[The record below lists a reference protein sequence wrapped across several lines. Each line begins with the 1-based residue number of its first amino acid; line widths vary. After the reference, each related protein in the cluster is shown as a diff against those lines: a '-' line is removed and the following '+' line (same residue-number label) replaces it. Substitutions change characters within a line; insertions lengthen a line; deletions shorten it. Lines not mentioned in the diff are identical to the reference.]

1 MFLSL
6 ISQQK
11 TTSETASITTS
22 LARFRPL
29 ARERK
34 WMESENTGT
43 QTHTQRER
51 GTVGTEALEAAE
63 VDRIR
68 TRRFESSTHTHK
80 QINTL
85 LLRRNEFRGDLVNK
99 KPVAIW

>member
-29 ARERK
+29 AREREK
-34 WMESENTGT
+34 MDGKREHRNTD
-43 QTHTQRER
+43 THTER
-51 GTVGTEALEAAE
+51 GTAGTEALEAAE

-85 LLRRNEFRGDLVNK
+85 LLRRNEFRGESRE
-99 KPVAIW
+99 

>member
-11 TTSETASITTS
+11 TTSETESITTS

-43 QTHTQRER
+43 QTHTER
-51 GTVGTEALEAAE
+51 GTAGTEALEAAE

-85 LLRRNEFRGDLVNK
+85 LLRRNEFRGESRE
-99 KPVAIW
+99 